1 MATRI
6 RRHHVRTPNPPTIH
20 ITENDEQFF
29 IHWIRFGYVSPE
41 LMAALTNRDYDTV
54 KDRMRALMPRHYSTQ
69 YNPSHYELPKHWP
82 NFYTIGQNG
91 LKYAKTH
98 ELLPPHYLNLSKKT
112 YKKANTILKHDYQ
125 ASNFVASI
133 SAALPPLYTVGY
145 RQDIVQ
151 MSQTTPT
158 LSVPYSFTHRNNKS
172 QTKTYKGYF
181 INDQAFYIKRPDEHI
196 SYFGVEIQNTSNTGE
211 FTDDLTR
218 STALAK
224 MYMFNAAHK
233 AREHNQKFGIRKWRH
248 IFIVRS
254 EEIMR
259 NMANM
264 AEQHFGPTNLFL
276 FAHTNMNSFKPKLEL
291 AEYAYHRAGYPPIKL
306 TDSTR

>member
-1 MATRI
+1 
-6 RRHHVRTPNPPTIH
+6 
-20 ITENDEQFF
+20 
-29 IHWIRFGYVSPE
+29 
-41 LMAALTNRDYDTV
+41 
-54 KDRMRALMPRHYSTQ
+54 MPRHYSTQ

-218 STALAK
+218 SMSSQITQVRALAAEGITADVVCVTSFDELEAAGAEK
-224 MYMFNAAHK
+224 VRGRIMY
-233 AREHNQKFGIRKWRH
+233 
-248 IFIVRS
+248 S
-254 EEIMR
+254 MR
-259 NMANM
+259 Y
-264 AEQHFGPTNLFL
+264 FL
-276 FAHTNMNSFKPKLEL
+276 
-291 AEYAYHRAGYPPIKL
+291 
-306 TDSTR
+306 